1 MKIQLRFRSLRQV
14 YVERM
19 EHLNLWLGKNVYDDD
34 SSWPG
39 LFNRFLLS
47 LLCLF
52 LLLVASCVHCFLHS
66 LVFSRTRLNQP
77 LVLLISFFCI
87 LFLFWCIY
95 PAVNQSGHS
104 LGLNSTLESDGFATR
119 LHGYCM
125 CFSML
130 VGYRSWVPLCIFCLL
145 FSELIMLAPYGLAN
159 SCIFGSTWVS
169 GFV

>member
-1 MKIQLRFRSLRQV
+1 LRIPQEGWKYILFSMKIQLRFRSLRQV

-119 LHGYCM
+119 LMGVKV
-125 CFSML
+125 L
-130 VGYRSWVPLCIFCLL
+130 VLD
-145 FSELIMLAPYGLAN
+145 EE
-159 SCIFGSTWVS
+159 
-169 GFV
+169 GFLHFF